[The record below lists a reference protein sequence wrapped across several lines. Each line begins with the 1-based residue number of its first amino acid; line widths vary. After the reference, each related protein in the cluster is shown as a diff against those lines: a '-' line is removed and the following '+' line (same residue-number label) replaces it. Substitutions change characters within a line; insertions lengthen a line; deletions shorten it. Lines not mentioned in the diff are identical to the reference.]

1 MSFRESIS
9 SGDNGIVTS
18 DPEAVK
24 AAAFRLK
31 HDLGKA
37 IRWSA
42 PAVRET
48 DPEALRRRLRRDL
61 LETRV
66 GSDGRARDAV
76 ELFEA
81 WLADEGAFFPAAAGA
96 STHLIRIS
104 AAIETIRRSIADLGR
119 LEWDDL
125 VALDEACRVVEDETR
140 SLWRESVA
148 SASKGSPP

>member
-1 MSFRESIS
+1 MIFGEFPGR
-9 SGDNGIVTS
+9 GDNRTVSTDS
-18 DPEAVK
+18 QALK

-42 PAVRET
+42 PLVRET
-48 DPEALRRRLRRDL
+48 DPEALRRRLGKDL

-66 GSDGRARDAV
+66 GPDGRARSAV
-76 ELFEA
+76 ELFDV
-81 WLADEGAFFPAAAGA
+81 WLADEEALFAAAAGPSA
-96 STHLIRIS
+96 HLTRIS
-104 AAIETIRRSIADLGR
+104 AAIEMVRRSIADLGR

-125 VALDEACRVVEDETR
+125 VALDEACRVVEEETR
-140 SLWRESVA
+140 ALWRESVA